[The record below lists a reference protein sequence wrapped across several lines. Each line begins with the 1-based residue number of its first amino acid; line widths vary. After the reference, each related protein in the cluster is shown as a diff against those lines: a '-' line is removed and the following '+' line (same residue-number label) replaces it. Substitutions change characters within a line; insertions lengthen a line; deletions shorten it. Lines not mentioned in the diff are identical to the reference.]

1 MHKLPANDYQRA
13 VENFKREWL
22 AEALVAHGGNRSR
35 TARTLGLQR
44 TFLLRL
50 IRELGLAER
59 VPAPRRTNHARAGAE
74 K

>member
-22 AEALVAHGGNRSR
+22 AEALVAHGGNRTQ
-35 TARTLGLQR
+35 TARALGLQR

-59 VPAPRRTNHARAGAE
+59 VPAPCRTNHVRTGAG